1 MSIGIQTD
9 YHEYH
14 ERKINF
20 RSKFKIENEF
30 GLLLCPSVLLSG
42 ESSCYELRSCYE
54 FLFFFSFQRMNRKLI
69 KNGFSLLYDLN
80 IENLV

>member
-30 GLLLCPSVLLSG
+30 ALLVGPSVLFSG
-42 ESSCYELRSCYE
+42 ESSCYE
-54 FLFFFSFQRMNRKLI
+54 FFFFFKR
-69 KNGFSLLYDLN
+69 
-80 IENLV
+80 

>member
-14 ERKINF
+14 EHKINF

-30 GLLLCPSVLLSG
+30 GLLLGPYVLFSG
-42 ESSCYELRSCYE
+42 ESSCYE
-54 FLFFFSFQRMNRKLI
+54 FLFLFQRMNRKLI
-69 KNGFSLLYDLN
+69 KNGFSLIYDLN

>member
-1 MSIGIQTD
+1 MFIGHPFVIFKYQFLISIENELMSIGIQTD

-30 GLLLCPSVLLSG
+30 GLLLGPYVLFFG
-42 ESSCYELRSCYE
+42 ESSCYEFI
-54 FLFFFSFQRMNRKLI
+54 FLF
-69 KNGFSLLYDLN
+69 
-80 IENLV
+80 